1 MCHVIRECVMIN
13 VYSLYH
19 SQSLGS
25 LHDHNSV
32 YPYSTVSAFSQHTLC
47 QLTLHLLFNSAKP
60 VAHNHV
66 ESCSSCELAVP
77 DGR

>member
-25 LHDHNSV
+25 LHDHSSV
-32 YPYSTVSAFSQHTLC
+32 YSYSTVSAFSQYSLC
-47 QLTLHLLFNSAKP
+47 QFTLHLLFNSAKP
-60 VAHNHV
+60 VALNHV
-66 ESCSSCELAVP
+66 ESCPSYKLAVP
-77 DGR
+77 GGR